1 MKFDFRLFFL
11 TVGFSGLSPKASGTV
26 GTIASLPLGI
36 AILMFFPPLTL
47 FLLTILIT
55 VLAVKS
61 INQYE
66 KETGTHDS
74 KIIVIDEL
82 AGLWLAFS
90 LSIPG
95 QIQEFS
101 DEVILAIILNF
112 VLFRLFDIWKPS
124 VIGKID
130 RDVAGGWGVMGDDV
144 VAGLFAG
151 LTTSMLVY
159 VYNFYF

>member
-1 MKFDFRLFFL
+1 MKFDSRLFFL

-36 AILMFFPPLTL
+36 AILMFFPPMTL
-47 FLLTILIT
+47 FLLTVLIT
-55 VLAVKS
+55 ILAVKS

-90 LSIPG
+90 LSIPE
-95 QIQEFS
+95 QIKEFS

-124 VIGKID
+124 IIGKID
-130 RDVAGGWGVMGDDV
+130 KNVPGGLGVMGDDILAGL
-144 VAGLFAG
+144 VAGI
-151 LTTSMLVY
+151 LTATIIHY
-159 VYNFYF
+159 IY

>member
-55 VLAVKS
+55 ILAVKS

-124 VIGKID
+124 IIGKID
-130 RDVAGGWGVMGDDV
+130 KNVPGGLGVMGDDILAGL
-144 VAGLFAG
+144 VAGI
-151 LTTSMLVY
+151 LTATIIHY
-159 VYNFYF
+159 IY

>member
-55 VLAVKS
+55 ILAVKS

-95 QIQEFS
+95 QIKEFS

-130 RDVAGGWGVMGDDV
+130 KNVSGGLGVMGDDIL
-144 VAGLFAG
+144 AGLIAG
-151 LTTSMLVY
+151 ILTATIIHYIYSI
-159 VYNFYF
+159 

>member
-47 FLLTILIT
+47 FLLTVLIT

-124 VIGKID
+124 IIGKID
-130 RDVAGGWGVMGDDV
+130 KNVPGGLGVMGDDILAGL
-144 VAGLFAG
+144 VAGI
-151 LTTSMLVY
+151 LTATIIH
-159 VYNFYF
+159 YNLLII

>member
-55 VLAVKS
+55 ILAVKS

-124 VIGKID
+124 IIGKID
-130 RDVAGGWGVMGDDV
+130 KNVPGGLGVMGDDILAGL
-144 VAGLFAG
+144 VAGI
-151 LTTSMLVY
+151 LTAAIIHY
-159 VYNFYF
+159 IY

>member
-47 FLLTILIT
+47 FLLTVLIT
-55 VLAVKS
+55 ILAVKS

-90 LSIPG
+90 LSIPE
-95 QIQEFS
+95 QIKEFS

-130 RDVAGGWGVMGDDV
+130 KNVSGGLGVMGDDILAGL
-144 VAGLFAG
+144 VAGI
-151 LTTSMLVY
+151 LTAMIIHY
-159 VYNFYF
+159 IY

>member
-124 VIGKID
+124 IIGKID
-130 RDVAGGWGVMGDDV
+130 KNVPGGLGVMGDDILAGL
-144 VAGLFAG
+144 VAGI
-151 LTTSMLVY
+151 LTATIIH
-159 VYNFYF
+159 YNLLII

>member
-47 FLLTILIT
+47 FLLTVLIT
-55 VLAVKS
+55 ILAIKS

-124 VIGKID
+124 IIGKID
-130 RDVAGGWGVMGDDV
+130 KNVPGGLGVMGDDILAGL
-144 VAGLFAG
+144 VAGI
-151 LTTSMLVY
+151 LTAAIIHY
-159 VYNFYF
+159 IY

>member
-47 FLLTILIT
+47 FLLTVLIT
-55 VLAVKS
+55 ILAIKS

-130 RDVAGGWGVMGDDV
+130 KNVPGGLGVMGDDILAGL
-144 VAGLFAG
+144 VAGI
-151 LTTSMLVY
+151 LTAMIIHY
-159 VYNFYF
+159 IY

>member
-55 VLAVKS
+55 ILAVKS

-130 RDVAGGWGVMGDDV
+130 KNVPGGLGVMGDDILAGL
-144 VAGLFAG
+144 VAGI
-151 LTTSMLVY
+151 LTAAIIHY
-159 VYNFYF
+159 IY